1 MEHQGTV
8 LVRGRRQGGSGGGSA
23 PVLFRSEPAG
33 EWNLER
39 GTGAPICGAAVETR
53 TLSTDLWTQGAGL
66 GGRRVRRVERVV

>member
-53 TLSTDLWTQGAGL
+53 TWELTAIFPSLAPRHNGHIL
-66 GGRRVRRVERVV
+66 CC